1 MVLEKTALDNI
12 GLFSEKV
19 VKAVIDKFYMDDHL
33 DSFGSFEEAISTSTD
48 VRKILANSGFELTK
62 WLSNSPQIIKKFPES
77 ELPTNHKSL
86 DLTEPTR
93 ETLLGILWNS
103 EKVVLQIKLVQKPFQ
118 ATKRGILSYVS
129 FIFDP
134 LGIQTPALLRPK
146 LIIQDLWQLKSDR
159 DGPITTARTYTAA
172 N

>member
-1 MVLEKTALDNI
+1 M
-12 GLFSEKV
+12 
-19 VKAVIDKFYMDDHL
+19 
-33 DSFGSFEEAISTSTD
+33 
-48 VRKILANSGFELTK
+48 
-62 WLSNSPQIIKKFPES
+62 SNSPQIIKKFPES
-77 ELPTNHKSL
+77 ELSTNHKSL

-134 LGIQTPALLRPK
+134 LGLQTPALLRPK